1 MSRTDPSPPTPSATY
16 HPIEFSEISRGATE
30 VLDRLNNA
38 GYASQLVGGCVRD
51 LYLGHSPKDFDVA
64 TAAHPE
70 QVREV
75 FRRARLIGRRFKLVH
90 VRAGREIIEVSTYR
104 SSPGAVAHED
114 RTEHGRLLRDNVYG
128 VQDDD
133 VWRRDFTINAL
144 YYDHR
149 KRHIVD
155 YVGGVAD
162 LDAGVVRMIGN
173 AKERCREDPVRALRA
188 IRFAAALGFAID
200 RELAASIE
208 EAGPLVGDV
217 PAARLF
223 DEVLKLFHRGYAS
236 ATYELLRDY
245 GLFSHL
251 FPLSAMHLQRAPTAG
266 HEKLYRLALR
276 NTDQRVS
283 DGKPVIAA
291 FLMAVFLWGPVRA
304 AVAGHREAGVPDHES
319 EYIAADEVLAQQS
332 VRTTV
337 PRRVATP
344 IKEIW
349 AMQPRLVS
357 RRGRAARLLENRR
370 FRAAYDFLVLRSEAG
385 DADSEAADWWTRFQE
400 VDESQR
406 HSMVRDRPT
415 HSAKDRP
422 RRRRRRSAGA

>member
-200 RELAASIE
+200 
-208 EAGPLVGDV
+208 
-217 PAARLF
+217 
-223 DEVLKLFHRGYAS
+223 
-236 ATYELLRDY
+236 
-245 GLFSHL
+245 
-251 FPLSAMHLQRAPTAG
+251 
-266 HEKLYRLALR
+266 
-276 NTDQRVS
+276 
-283 DGKPVIAA
+283 
-291 FLMAVFLWGPVRA
+291 
-304 AVAGHREAGVPDHES
+304 
-319 EYIAADEVLAQQS
+319 
-332 VRTTV
+332 
-337 PRRVATP
+337 
-344 IKEIW
+344 
-349 AMQPRLVS
+349 
-357 RRGRAARLLENRR
+357 
-370 FRAAYDFLVLRSEAG
+370 
-385 DADSEAADWWTRFQE
+385 
-400 VDESQR
+400 
-406 HSMVRDRPT
+406 
-415 HSAKDRP
+415 
-422 RRRRRRSAGA
+422 